1 MQQAMPLEIAA
12 GEALPEPGHARTLLW
27 QMVRIRRFEE
37 KCAELYGAG
46 KIRGFL
52 HLYVGEEAIAAG
64 AMPLLAATDNVLA
77 TYREHGHALARG
89 LAAGAIMAEMYGKQ
103 EGCSRG
109 RGGSMHLFDASR
121 RFFGGNAIVGGALPL
136 AVGFALAD
144 KLAGRDAVTA
154 CFFGEGAM
162 AEGEFHE
169 SANLAALWE
178 LPVLF
183 LCENNLYAMGTAL
196 ARSQSQTDLAAR
208 ARSYRMC
215 GGAVDG
221 MDVLAVERGMRAAV
235 DHVRGGHG
243 PAFLEFRT
251 YRFRAHSM
259 FDPELY
265 RDKEEV
271 ERWKARCPIDTFVR
285 RLAAAGVLAESVHD
299 EIEREVAAEIDAAV
313 AFAESG
319 TWEPVEH
326 LARDVY
332 ARTPGAAAPATAG
345 GGGPSGGEMDGHG
358 AADEERARWRDEG
371 DAAAAADAL
380 DAQVDE
386 ERARWRDEG
395 DGHRRAGA
403 GRGHRP
409 GKHAAQMPLRAHA
422 NGAAKRRITYRDA
435 LREGLREALRRDE
448 RVFLVGEDVGRYG
461 GTYAVSRD
469 LLAEFGEA
477 RIRDAP
483 LSESAFVGAGIG
495 AAINGM
501 RPIVEVMTVNFSLLA
516 LDQIV
521 NNAATLRHM
530 SGGQFNVPVV
540 IRMTT
545 GGGRQLAAQHSHSL
559 EGWYAH
565 IPGLRI
571 VAPATHDDARG
582 MVLAALDDPDPV
594 LIFEHALL
602 LGVEGELSEPLVPVD
617 IDRAAVRRAGGDV
630 SLITYGGML
639 HKTLAAAAELAG
651 EGIDAEVLDLRALRP
666 LDDAAIVATVG
677 KTRRAVVIDEGWKS
691 GSLAAEIVT
700 RIVEQ
705 AFYELDAPLA
715 RVCSAEVPVPYPKHL
730 EDAAIPQVADIVAA
744 VRRLLQ

>member
-1 MQQAMPLEIAA
+1 MAHTTPLTITTDETLPDAA
-12 GEALPEPGHARTLLW
+12 HARALLW
-27 QMVRIRRFEE
+27 QMIRIRRFEE
-37 KCAELYGAG
+37 KCAELYSAG

-89 LAAGAIMAEMYGKQ
+89 LPAGAIMAEMYGKA

-169 SANLAALWE
+169 SANLAALWK

-208 ARSYRMC
+208 ARIYHMC

-235 DHVRGGHG
+235 DYVRSGHG

-265 RDKEEV
+265 RDKNEV
-271 ERWKARCPIDTFVR
+271 ERWKARCPIDGFAR
-285 RLAAAGVLAESVHD
+285 RLVAAGVLAESVRD
-299 EIEREVAAEIDAAV
+299 DIEREVAAEIDAAV
-313 AFAESG
+313 AFAEAGS
-319 TWEPVEH
+319 WEPVEA

-332 ARTPGAAAPATAG
+332 ARAPYGAPPPQRG
-345 GGGPSGGEMDGHG
+345 SGVSSGGEAGEHG
-358 AADEERARWRDEG
+358 FDDAGRATWRDDG
-371 DAAAAADAL
+371 GAHA
-380 DAQVDE
+380 
-386 ERARWRDEG
+386 RAE
-395 DGHRRAGA
+395 AGS
-403 GRGHRP
+403 GHRP
-409 GKHAAQMPLRAHA
+409 DEHAAAMAQRGHAMRAT
-422 NGAAKRRITYRDA
+422 KRRITYRDA
-435 LREGLREALRRDE
+435 LREGLRAALLRDE
-448 RVFLVGEDVGRYG
+448 RVFLIGEDVGRYG

-501 RPIVEVMTVNFSLLA
+501 RPIVEIMTVNFSLLA
-516 LDQIV
+516 LDQII

-530 SGGQFNVPVV
+530 SGGQFDVPVV

-602 LGVEGELSEPLVPVD
+602 LGVEGELSEPFVPVD

-639 HKTLAAAAELAG
+639 HKTLGAAAELAG
-651 EGIDAEVLDLRALRP
+651 AGIDAEVLDLRSLRP
-666 LDDAAIVATVG
+666 LDDAAIVATVS

-730 EDAAIPQVADIVAA
+730 EDAAIPQVTDIVAA